1 MDDDYGWNGGLR
13 GTSSFRLPEN
23 EGMGK
28 WVMVSLLVAILLHA
42 LIIVGLSRIDV
53 ILPEFVEESELQTQV
68 IRISAVDVEDSRPE
82 VSPPEQPELEPVP
95 IVPPTDE
102 LDVLE
107 NLPDIEIDISPEIET
122 IQIPMS
128 DPAAKGELDGESL
141 EAIKAPMFEPDSAE
155 MGKTE
160 DLFPRANDGQVTVDP
175 GARIAEEYDPDT
187 YNDALQK
194 GAGGEAEDGMLKDFT
209 SLDKMSRMDGNSLVT
224 TKALIGSDLLF
235 DFNSSTLRQSARVSL
250 MKVALLIDKHPNLVC
265 WVDGHTDLIG
275 DVDPNL
281 LLSKKRAM
289 AVKLWLVETL
299 ELDEK
304 RIAVRGFGKG
314 QPLVKAGTEKQQA
327 PNRRVEIK
335 MRKVR
340 PENEGGFKKGGMIEV
355 EKEPRKAVVVDEED
369 ELTPAPAPM
378 PTPLPTPTPRLPKAI
393 PVEE

>member
-1 MDDDYGWNGGLR
+1 
-13 GTSSFRLPEN
+13 
-23 EGMGK
+23 MGK

-235 DFNSSTLRQSARVSL
+235 DFNSSTLRQPPFSR
-250 MKVALLIDKHPNLVC
+250 P
-265 WVDGHTDLIG
+265 
-275 DVDPNL
+275 P
-281 LLSKKRAM
+281 
-289 AVKLWLVETL
+289 
-299 ELDEK
+299 
-304 RIAVRGFGKG
+304 
-314 QPLVKAGTEKQQA
+314 
-327 PNRRVEIK
+327 
-335 MRKVR
+335 VR
-340 PENEGGFKKGGMIEV
+340 PDGWLRGRPSQANS
-355 EKEPRKAVVVDEED
+355 
-369 ELTPAPAPM
+369 
-378 PTPLPTPTPRLPKAI
+378 
-393 PVEE
+393 

>member
-1 MDDDYGWNGGLR
+1 
-13 GTSSFRLPEN
+13 
-23 EGMGK
+23 
-28 WVMVSLLVAILLHA
+28 
-42 LIIVGLSRIDV
+42 
-53 ILPEFVEESELQTQV
+53 
-68 IRISAVDVEDSRPE
+68 
-82 VSPPEQPELEPVP
+82 
-95 IVPPTDE
+95 
-102 LDVLE
+102 VLE
-107 NLPDIEIDISPEIET
+107 NLPDIEIDISPDIET

-128 DPAAKGELDGESL
+128 EPAAKGELDGESL
-141 EAIKAPMFEPDSAE
+141 EAMKAPMFEPDSAE

-160 DLFPRANDGQVTVDP
+160 DFFPRANDGQVTVDP
-175 GARIAEEYDPDT
+175 GARVAEEYDPDT
-187 YNDALQK
+187 YNDALLQ
-194 GAGGEAEDGMLKDFT
+194 GAGGNSEDGLLKDFS

-250 MKVALLIDKHPNLVC
+250 MKVALLIDKHPNLIC

-275 DVDPNL
+275 GVDPNL

-299 ELDEK
+299 DLDQN

-314 QPLVKAGTEKQQA
+314 QPLVKAGTQEEQA

-340 PENEGGFKKGGMIEV
+340 PANEVGYKNGGIIE
-355 EKEPRKAVVVDEED
+355 ELEEEPRKAVVVDED
-369 ELTPAPAPM
+369 EGVTPAPKAILVPQTVPAPS
-378 PTPLPTPTPRLPKAI
+378 PAPTPRPPRAV